1 MPIGTPQG
9 NLDIKNATL
18 RTSNLE
24 TQNIKIGSIFVGTGV
39 YSLEETAN
47 VGNSMSNTIQF
58 TNTHTG
64 FVTTS
69 NVGIG
74 TNTPLDTLH
83 INGGTLFAGHIIP
96 TTNATFDIGSAEKKV
111 RDLYVDTNSLWVGD
125 TTKIAFSGGKMKF
138 KRRKVNQVPRML
150 VTLATSQSNEL
161 STESEVQSDA
171 VTFAQTIDASIST
184 VSDLKLEHWR
194 DYAKTFD
201 TTKSVSDIFADNDDD
216 YEAVTASEAFIEV
229 GSNIFTEHSLSIGK
243 TTDPTATL
251 DIYKEDTTADGQTVI
266 SSITGVF
273 SGSDATGGNINN
285 TGLYI
290 NLDSSATGGTAT
302 NTEEHRVF
310 GIDVDIDVT
319 GDSDDIRGG
328 RFLVTS
334 SMAANGS
341 DQNTNIYGIDAQGQH
356 KGSGPNT
363 NIIGVNARSFKG
375 SDSTGLTTN
384 MIGVQCEYE
393 INAGTCTDA
402 YGVRSR
408 FDRNGGA
415 VTNSYLF
422 YGDHIG
428 SATTITNNYGL
439 YVTGADKHYL
449 EGNVGIG
456 TTSPDNA
463 LHIRSTIPAVLLD
476 DSDDDTKVRITGG
489 AGGDLYVDSNW
500 GGSGNT
506 GDIIFREASSEKM
519 RIAGN
524 GNVGIGTTDP
534 QQKLEVHG
542 NILLGQND
550 INSFIHGGADVALS
564 SDTDVL
570 IVSDANDTSGAASG
584 NIIFGTGSAIDMQ
597 SSRNF
602 TYAQA
607 YPSGLPRL
615 EHMRILG
622 SNGNV
627 GIGTTNPTEALQIYR
642 NGTDPTYIWAIG
654 NTSDRAGIA
663 FSEDVLSKHAII
675 EYNGTGADA
684 GNYLAI
690 YSGVSGWTSMG
701 AGLNFIPAN
710 GNVGIGTT
718 NPVGVNG
725 GQRIEGS
732 STTGFEYIA
741 TRDSNLADGD
751 FIGAYLFKN
760 ADTGGTEPHY
770 AGMTAYA
777 AGANGQMDLR
787 FFGGRETYETSPTAP
802 HMTLDQNGRLGIGT
816 TSPTVNLHLYG
827 GRNLLYLQKST
838 NSDGVGIMFTDN
850 KPADGSA
857 PTQYGYLR
865 YYHSDALSFGTQ
877 NCLKLSTTEPEE
889 TLALGGCLHIGVDGK
904 DDGYMTNSTGS
915 GRKNLFI
922 QSTYNGN
929 TSQSHGWWIGAQNQ
943 TLASNDNDL
952 YFAVVRNGTLTVPA
966 LVQDNKT
973 QVEMNFTGQ
982 HRTFVKDTPTN
993 QLDDKEGLIVVSDQN
1008 EFIKMSGGVAYG
1020 NDAITI
1026 NESLPVVSFSN
1037 KAKDKRCFG
1046 VLSTTEDPETRK
1058 EVHGNF
1064 ASLMQKEEGDTRVYV
1079 NSVGEGAIWV
1089 VNTNGTLESGDYI
1102 TTSNVAGYGMKQDDD
1117 ILHNYTVAK
1126 ILMDCDFN
1134 PVTQPK
1140 RTIRKESRMIDY
1152 WIRYGD
1158 VKITEEEYQTLPET
1172 KRKIVEDVHYRIDQM
1187 EVVKEDPE
1195 KDTFVYEQ
1203 REEMVNVLNEHG
1215 EFQWEETDETEK
1227 AYKIRYLDANGVIT
1241 DEANAVHIA
1250 AFVGCTYH
1258 CG

>member
-1 MPIGTPQG
+1 MAANG
-9 NLDIKNATL
+9 NLIFQDTNKATFVGANSNVVIDTVHASL
-18 RTSNLE
+18 GVGVDVNGPTSNLHVVGNAYVS
-24 TQNIKIGSIFVGTGV
+24 TDFTASTLSGNGLGLTDLNAANVTTGTLAVTRGGTGTTTSTGTGGVVLSDAPTFTGDVTFDTNKATFVGANSNVVIDTVHASFGV
-39 YSLEETAN
+39 GVDVNGPTSNLHVVGNCFVSTDFAASTLSGNGLGLTDLNAAN
-47 VGNSMSNTIQF
+47 VTTGTLAVTRGGTGTTTSTGTGGVVLSDAPTF
-58 TNTHTG
+58 TGDVTFDTNTL
-64 FVTTS
+64 FVDS
-69 NVGIG
+69 VNDRVGIG
-74 TNTPLDTLH
+74 TATPDETL
-83 INGGTLFAGHIIP
+83 
-96 TTNATFDIGSAEKKV
+96 S
-111 RDLYVDTNSLWVGD
+111 
-125 TTKIAFSGGKMKF
+125 
-138 KRRKVNQVPRML
+138 
-150 VTLATSQSNEL
+150 
-161 STESEVQSDA
+161 
-171 VTFAQTIDASIST
+171 
-184 VSDLKLEHWR
+184 
-194 DYAKTFD
+194 
-201 TTKSVSDIFADNDDD
+201 
-216 YEAVTASEAFIEV
+216 
-229 GSNIFTEHSLSIGK
+229 
-243 TTDPTATL
+243 
-251 DIYKEDTTADGQTVI
+251 IYKEDTTAAGQTVI

-285 TGLYI
+285 TGLVI
-290 NLDSSATGGTAT
+290 NLDSSATGGGTSSSNPA
-302 NTEEHRVF
+302 EEHRVW

-319 GDSDDIRGG
+319 GDSDDIKGG
-328 RFLVTS
+328 RFLVRS
-334 SMAANGS
+334 EMAANGT
-341 DQNTNIYGIDAQGQH
+341 DQNTNIWGIDSQGQH
-356 KGSGPNT
+356 NGTGLCT

-375 SDSTGLTTN
+375 SSSTGFTN
-384 MIGVQCEYE
+384 TMIGVQAEYE

-402 YGVRSR
+402 YAVRSR

-422 YGDHIG
+422 YGDHLG

-456 TTSPDNA
+456 T
-463 LHIRSTIPAVLLD
+463 
-476 DSDDDTKVRITGG
+476 
-489 AGGDLYVDSNW
+489 
-500 GGSGNT
+500 
-506 GDIIFREASSEKM
+506 SS
-519 RIAGN
+519 
-524 GNVGIGTTDP
+524 P

-550 INSFIHGGADVALS
+550 IQSFIHGGSSIAMS
-564 SDTDVL
+564 SDTHVL
-570 IVSDANDTSGAASG
+570 IVSDANDTSGAAG
-584 NIIFGTGSAIDMQ
+584 GGDIIFGAGSAINTNTT
-597 SSRNF
+597 RNF
-602 TYAQA
+602 TYTQA
-607 YPSGLPRL
+607 YPSDVPRD

-627 GIGTTNPTEALQIYR
+627 GIGTTNPTEALHIYR
-642 NGTDPTYIWAIG
+642 DGTDPTYIWAIG

-663 FSEDVLSKHAII
+663 FSEDTSSKHAII
-675 EYNGTGADA
+675 EYNGTGSDA

-701 AGLNFIPAN
+701 DGLNFIPSN
-710 GNVGIGTT
+710 GRVGIGTSDPGNKLHIYGGT
-718 NPVGVNG
+718 DSLFLQKSSSGGGVG
-725 GQRIEGS
+725 IKF
-732 STTGFEYIA
+732 STTGA
-741 TRDSNLADGD
+741 TAS
-751 FIGAYLFKN
+751 
-760 ADTGGTEPHY
+760 
-770 AGMTAYA
+770 
-777 AGANGQMDLR
+777 Q
-787 FFGGRETYETSPTAP
+787 
-802 HMTLDQNGRLGIGT
+802 LG
-816 TSPTVNLHLYG
+816 
-827 GRNLLYLQKST
+827 
-838 NSDGVGIMFTDN
+838 F
-850 KPADGSA
+850 
-857 PTQYGYLR
+857 LR
-865 YYHSDALSFGTQ
+865 YYHEDASSFGTK
-877 NCLKLSTTEPEE
+877 NCFRLSSSEDTE

-904 DDGYMTNSTGS
+904 DGGYMTNSVYS

-922 QSTYNGN
+922 QSTFDGN

-943 TLASNDNDL
+943 TLAFDDNDL
-952 YFAVVRNGTLTVPA
+952 YFGVVRSGTLTVPA
-966 LVQDNKT
+966 LIQDNKT
-973 QVEMNFTGQ
+973 STEMNFTGQ

-1140 RTIRKESRMIDY
+1140 RIIRKESRMIDY

-1241 DEANAVHIA
+1241 DEANAVHTA